1 MNPGNPGNPR
11 NPRIRWMSSRIA
23 DLRVNNDDDDDD
35 DYYDDDDD
43 IYICIYIYIYMSE

>member
-1 MNPGNPGNPR
+1 MNPGNPR

-35 DYYDDDDD
+35 DDYYDVD
-43 IYICIYIYIYMSE
+43 IDADYAKYDGDAD